1 MAITIADGFQYLGKK
16 SLDSRTSYAT
26 LALMKA
32 VSDSNINEG
41 CLAYCEETDKYY
53 KFLSSNTVDTDTG
66 KWREYS
72 SGGGNYTAG
81 DGINIEDDEISTDNM
96 QSGDIADVTYPLP
109 SPGPG
114 VTSLGGLTD
123 VSISDPQENETL
135 LYNPTTQKW
144 ENGEGGK
151 TYTAGDGISID
162 SNDEIST
169 DSMQSG
175 DMDEVVDTLPG
186 IASRYHK
193 YSTTEQ
199 IVGEWIDGSKIYEKT
214 LSTGTLSNATNSFDV
229 SALHI
234 GNLLDVRGFLTR
246 STGEQLLIP
255 TVYILKSDLTQDV
268 EIGWISLE
276 NNTLKIFNGLAT
288 LSNITSSYITLR
300 YTKS

>member
-81 DGINIEDDEISTDNM
+81 EGINIEDDEISTDNM

-123 VSISDPQENETL
+123 VALTDPQNGNALIYDSEH
-135 LYNPTTQKW
+135 QIW
-144 ENGEGGK
+144 VNGEGGK
-151 TYTAGDGISID
+151 TYTSGDGINID
-162 SNDEIST
+162 ANDEIST

-193 YSTTEQ
+193 FSTTEQ
-199 IVGEWIDGSKIYEKT
+199 VIGEWISGETVYEKT
-214 LSTGTLSNATNSFDV
+214 INFG
-229 SALHI
+229 
-234 GNLLDVRGFLTR
+234 
-246 STGEQLLIP
+246 
-255 TVYILKSDLTQDV
+255 
-268 EIGWISLE
+268 SLP
-276 NNTLKIFNGLAT
+276 NNTSKSIAHGISNLGKIIDLRGTAFY
-288 LSNITSSYITLR
+288 SSYSISIPYLNIVSIQNGVELYLDSTNVTIR
-300 YTKS
+300 TGADKSAYTSCYVTIQYTKS

>member
-72 SGGGNYTAG
+72 SGGGSSYTAG

-109 SPGPG
+109 TPGPG

-123 VSISDPQENETL
+123 VALQEPANGETL
-135 LYNPTTQKW
+135 VYNSTTHAW
-144 ENGEGGK
+144 ENGENSGK
-151 TYTAGDGISID
+151 TYTAGDGINID
-162 SNDEIST
+162 ENYEIST
-169 DSMQSG
+169 DNMQSE
-175 DMDEVVDTLPG
+175 DMEEVVETLPG

-199 IVGEWIDGSKIYEKT
+199 IVGEWINGETIYEKT
-214 LSTGTLSNATNSFDV
+214 IDFGSLPNNSTKSIAHGITNLGAVIDLQATSFNSDY
-229 SALHI
+229 AI
-234 GNLLDVRGFLTR
+234 GL
-246 STGEQLLIP
+246 P
-255 TVYILKSDLTQDV
+255 YINMAAFQNCV
-268 EIGWISLE
+268 EIYL
-276 NNTLKIFNGLAT
+276 TPTDVAVR
-288 LSNITSSYITLR
+288 TSADKSVYTSCYVVIR